1 MPNKENEMRALALSL
16 VHARVRAGL
25 KSADIDRSAH
35 HYESTAV
42 LKRLNR
48 HELAEAE
55 RHHAA
60 AVAGAVARKECQL
73 VEINA

>member
-1 MPNKENEMRALALSL
+1 MRALALSL
-16 VHARVRAGL
+16 VHSRVRAGL

-35 HYESTAV
+35 HYESAAV

-48 HELAEAE
+48 RELAEAE

-60 AVAGAVARKECQL
+60 AVAEAAARKNRQPAGAVA
-73 VEINA
+73 